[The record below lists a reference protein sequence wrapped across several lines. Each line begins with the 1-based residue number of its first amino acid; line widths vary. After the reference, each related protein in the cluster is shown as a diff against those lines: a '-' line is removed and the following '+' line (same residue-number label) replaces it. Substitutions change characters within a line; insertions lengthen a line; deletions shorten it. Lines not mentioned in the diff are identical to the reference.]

1 MDKKEHIES
10 VNAINEENVDIVA
23 HIFMVINKIVKELG
37 IDESGYR
44 VLTNTGKDGGQT
56 VNHMHF
62 HVIGGK
68 ELPIKL
74 A

>member
-1 MDKKEHIES
+1 
-10 VNAINEENVDIVA
+10 
-23 HIFMVINKIVKELG
+23 MVINKIVKELG